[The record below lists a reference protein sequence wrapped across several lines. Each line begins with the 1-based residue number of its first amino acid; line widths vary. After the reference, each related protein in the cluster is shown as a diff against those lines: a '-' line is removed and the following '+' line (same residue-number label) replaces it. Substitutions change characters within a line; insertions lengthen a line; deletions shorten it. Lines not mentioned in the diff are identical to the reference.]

1 MSVRLLLIDNYDS
14 FTYNLVQAFLVL
26 EAEVLVY
33 RNDAL
38 SVADAEKLQADAS
51 RDLAGPG
58 PARRRRQLARD
69 DRRVRG
75 QDPRA
80 RRLSGAPEH
89 RRSTSAARSSAR
101 PR

>member
-38 SVADAEKLQADAS
+38 SVAEAAEAEADAS
-51 RDLAGPG
+51 RDLAGTG

-75 QDPRA
+75 QDSRA
-80 RRLSGAPEH
+80 RRLLGAPEH
-89 RRSTSAARSSAR
+89 RAALRRRDHRRR
-101 PR
+101 PC